1 MITTEMTA
9 FVCMA
14 GGILTSTGGVRNLAW
29 PPRAGGWGLGSR
41 GRKGSERG
49 AIMQFDDDTQPPQ
62 TPVDQ
67 GRWSS
72 TKIGDL
78 AADAGIG
85 RIHVLAWRDLD
96 DVEAG
101 GSELHASTV
110 AARWAAAGIE
120 VVMRT
125 SHAAG
130 SPPRAIRNGYEIVR
144 YAGRYLIFPRAVAAE
159 LFGRHGRRDAL
170 VEIWNGVPFLSPL
183 WARGHRATWLHHV
196 HEDMWPMVLPP
207 KLARAGQLLERR
219 FAPPF
224 YRRTPIV
231 TLSES
236 SRAHILDRL
245 RLPADNVHV
254 VPPGI
259 DPGFSPG
266 AEAPDPTVVAVG
278 RLMPSKNFP
287 ALLDAMAAVRRKVPN
302 ARLRII
308 GEGYERPNLERRIA
322 QLGAAE
328 WCTLEGRV
336 APEVLLEAYRSA
348 WIVASTSRAEGWGM
362 TLTEAAACATPAVAT
377 RIPGHTDAVVDNVTG
392 LLVDRNDELAPAM
405 VRLLTDHDVRQRQ
418 AAAALTRSAHF
429 SWDRTAFDTLA
440 VLAGHPRS

>member
-1 MITTEMTA
+1 
-9 FVCMA
+9 
-14 GGILTSTGGVRNLAW
+14 
-29 PPRAGGWGLGSR
+29 
-41 GRKGSERG
+41 
-49 AIMQFDDDTQPPQ
+49 MQFDDDTQPPQ

-322 QLGAAE
+322 ELGAAE

-377 RIPGHTDAVVDNVTG
+377 RIPGHTDAVVDNETG

-440 VLAGHPRS
+440 VLVGHPRS

>member
-1 MITTEMTA
+1 
-9 FVCMA
+9 
-14 GGILTSTGGVRNLAW
+14 
-29 PPRAGGWGLGSR
+29 
-41 GRKGSERG
+41 
-49 AIMQFDDDTQPPQ
+49 MQFDDDTQPPQ

-278 RLMPSKNFP
+278 RLMPSKDFP

-322 QLGAAE
+322 ELGAAE

>member
-1 MITTEMTA
+1 
-9 FVCMA
+9 
-14 GGILTSTGGVRNLAW
+14 
-29 PPRAGGWGLGSR
+29 
-41 GRKGSERG
+41 
-49 AIMQFDDDTQPPQ
+49 
-62 TPVDQ
+62 
-67 GRWSS
+67 
-72 TKIGDL
+72 
-78 AADAGIG
+78 
-85 RIHVLAWRDLD
+85 HVLAWRDLD

-120 VVMRT
+120 VIMRT

-130 SPPRAIRNGYEIVR
+130 SPPRAIRDGYEILR

-219 FAPPF
+219 IAPPF

-245 RLPADNVHV
+245 RLPADNVHA

-266 AEAPDPTVVAVG
+266 TEAPDPTVVAVG
-278 RLMPSKNFP
+278 RLMPSKDFP
-287 ALLDAMAAVRRKVPN
+287 ALLDAMAAVRHKVPN

-322 QLGAAE
+322 ELDAAE

-377 RIPGHTDAVVDNVTG
+377 RIPGHTDAVVDNETG

-405 VRLLTDHDVRQRQ
+405 VRLLTQHDVRQRQ
-418 AAAALTRSAHF
+418 ATAALTRSAHF

>member
-1 MITTEMTA
+1 
-9 FVCMA
+9 
-14 GGILTSTGGVRNLAW
+14 
-29 PPRAGGWGLGSR
+29 
-41 GRKGSERG
+41 
-49 AIMQFDDDTQPPQ
+49 MQFDDDTQPPQ

-322 QLGAAE
+322 ELGAAE

-377 RIPGHTDAVVDNVTG
+377 RIPGHTDAVVDNETG

-405 VRLLTDHDVRQRQ
+405 VRLLTDHDLRQRQ

>member
-1 MITTEMTA
+1 
-9 FVCMA
+9 
-14 GGILTSTGGVRNLAW
+14 
-29 PPRAGGWGLGSR
+29 
-41 GRKGSERG
+41 
-49 AIMQFDDDTQPPQ
+49 MQFDDDTQPPQ
-62 TPVDQ
+62 TPFDQ

-287 ALLDAMAAVRRKVPN
+287 ALLDAMAVVRRKVPN

-322 QLGAAE
+322 ELGAAE

>member
-1 MITTEMTA
+1 
-9 FVCMA
+9 
-14 GGILTSTGGVRNLAW
+14 
-29 PPRAGGWGLGSR
+29 
-41 GRKGSERG
+41 
-49 AIMQFDDDTQPPQ
+49 MQFDDDTQPPQ

-322 QLGAAE
+322 ELGAAE

-377 RIPGHTDAVVDNVTG
+377 RIPGHTDAVVDNETG

-418 AAAALTRSAHF
+418 AAAALSRSAHF

>member
-1 MITTEMTA
+1 
-9 FVCMA
+9 
-14 GGILTSTGGVRNLAW
+14 
-29 PPRAGGWGLGSR
+29 
-41 GRKGSERG
+41 
-49 AIMQFDDDTQPPQ
+49 MQFDDDTQPPQ
-62 TPVDQ
+62 TPFDQ

-183 WARGHRATWLHHV
+183 WARGRRATWLHHV

-287 ALLDAMAAVRRKVPN
+287 VLLDAMAAVRRKVPN

-322 QLGAAE
+322 ELGAAE

>member
-1 MITTEMTA
+1 
-9 FVCMA
+9 
-14 GGILTSTGGVRNLAW
+14 
-29 PPRAGGWGLGSR
+29 
-41 GRKGSERG
+41 
-49 AIMQFDDDTQPPQ
+49 MQFDDDTQPPQ

-183 WARGHRATWLHHV
+183 WARGRRATWLHHV

-322 QLGAAE
+322 ELGAAE

>member
-1 MITTEMTA
+1 
-9 FVCMA
+9 
-14 GGILTSTGGVRNLAW
+14 
-29 PPRAGGWGLGSR
+29 
-41 GRKGSERG
+41 
-49 AIMQFDDDTQPPQ
+49 MQFDDDTQPPQ

-440 VLAGHPRS
+440 VLAGHPLS

>member
-1 MITTEMTA
+1 
-9 FVCMA
+9 
-14 GGILTSTGGVRNLAW
+14 
-29 PPRAGGWGLGSR
+29 
-41 GRKGSERG
+41 
-49 AIMQFDDDTQPPQ
+49 MQFDDDTQPPQ
-62 TPVDQ
+62 TPFDQ

-183 WARGHRATWLHHV
+183 WARGRRATWLHHV

-322 QLGAAE
+322 ELGAAE

-440 VLAGHPRS
+440 VLARYPLS

>member
-1 MITTEMTA
+1 
-9 FVCMA
+9 
-14 GGILTSTGGVRNLAW
+14 
-29 PPRAGGWGLGSR
+29 
-41 GRKGSERG
+41 
-49 AIMQFDDDTQPPQ
+49 MQFDDDTQPPQ

-72 TKIGDL
+72 TKIGEL

-322 QLGAAE
+322 ELGAAE

-377 RIPGHTDAVVDNVTG
+377 RIPGHTDAVVDNETG

-440 VLAGHPRS
+440 VLAGRPRS

>member
-1 MITTEMTA
+1 
-9 FVCMA
+9 
-14 GGILTSTGGVRNLAW
+14 
-29 PPRAGGWGLGSR
+29 
-41 GRKGSERG
+41 
-49 AIMQFDDDTQPPQ
+49 MQFDDDTQPPQ

-266 AEAPDPTVVAVG
+266 VEAPDPTVVAVG

-322 QLGAAE
+322 ELGAAE

-377 RIPGHTDAVVDNVTG
+377 RIPGHTDAVVDNETG

>member
-1 MITTEMTA
+1 M
-9 FVCMA
+9 
-14 GGILTSTGGVRNLAW
+14 
-29 PPRAGGWGLGSR
+29 R
-41 GRKGSERG
+41 GPEGG
-49 AIMQFDDDTQPPQ
+49 AIVPFDDETQAPEES
-62 TPVDQ
+62 VGDV
-67 GRWSS
+67 RWSS

-101 GSELHASTV
+101 GSELHASAV
-110 AARWAAAGIE
+110 AARWAAAGID

-130 SPPRAIRNGYEIVR
+130 SPPRARRDGYEVVR
-144 YAGRYLIFPRAVAAE
+144 HAGRYLIFPRAVAAE
-159 LFGRHGRRDAL
+159 LLGRHGRRDAL

-183 WARGHRATWLHHV
+183 WARGRRATWLHHV

-287 ALLDAMAAVRRKVPN
+287 ALLDAMAAVRHKVPN

-308 GEGYERPNLERRIA
+308 GEGYERPNLERRLA
-322 QLGAAE
+322 ELGAAE

-377 RIPGHTDAVVDNVTG
+377 RIPGHTDAVVDNETG

-405 VRLLTDHDVRQRQ
+405 VRLLTDHDVRRRQ

>member
-1 MITTEMTA
+1 
-9 FVCMA
+9 
-14 GGILTSTGGVRNLAW
+14 
-29 PPRAGGWGLGSR
+29 
-41 GRKGSERG
+41 
-49 AIMQFDDDTQPPQ
+49 MQFDDDTQPPQ
-62 TPVDQ
+62 TPFDQ

-183 WARGHRATWLHHV
+183 WARGRRATWLHHV

-322 QLGAAE
+322 ELGAAE

>member
-1 MITTEMTA
+1 
-9 FVCMA
+9 
-14 GGILTSTGGVRNLAW
+14 
-29 PPRAGGWGLGSR
+29 
-41 GRKGSERG
+41 
-49 AIMQFDDDTQPPQ
+49 MQFDDDTQPPQ

-322 QLGAAE
+322 ELGAAE

>member
-1 MITTEMTA
+1 
-9 FVCMA
+9 
-14 GGILTSTGGVRNLAW
+14 
-29 PPRAGGWGLGSR
+29 
-41 GRKGSERG
+41 
-49 AIMQFDDDTQPPQ
+49 MQFDDDTQPPQ

-72 TKIGDL
+72 SKIGDL

-322 QLGAAE
+322 ELGAAE

>member
-1 MITTEMTA
+1 
-9 FVCMA
+9 
-14 GGILTSTGGVRNLAW
+14 
-29 PPRAGGWGLGSR
+29 
-41 GRKGSERG
+41 
-49 AIMQFDDDTQPPQ
+49 MQFDDDTQPPQ
-62 TPVDQ
+62 TPFDQ

-287 ALLDAMAAVRRKVPN
+287 VLLDAMAAVRRKVPN

-322 QLGAAE
+322 ELGAAE

-362 TLTEAAACATPAVAT
+362 T
-377 RIPGHTDAVVDNVTG
+377 
-392 LLVDRNDELAPAM
+392 
-405 VRLLTDHDVRQRQ
+405 
-418 AAAALTRSAHF
+418 
-429 SWDRTAFDTLA
+429 
-440 VLAGHPRS
+440 

>member
-1 MITTEMTA
+1 
-9 FVCMA
+9 
-14 GGILTSTGGVRNLAW
+14 
-29 PPRAGGWGLGSR
+29 
-41 GRKGSERG
+41 
-49 AIMQFDDDTQPPQ
+49 MQFDDDTQPPQ

-72 TKIGDL
+72 SKIGDL

-236 SRAHILDRL
+236 SRARILDRL

-322 QLGAAE
+322 ELGAAE

-348 WIVASTSRAEGWGM
+348 WIVASTSRAEGWAM

-377 RIPGHTDAVVDNVTG
+377 RIPGHTDAVVDNETG

-405 VRLLTDHDVRQRQ
+405 VRLLTDHDVRRRQ

>member
-1 MITTEMTA
+1 
-9 FVCMA
+9 
-14 GGILTSTGGVRNLAW
+14 
-29 PPRAGGWGLGSR
+29 
-41 GRKGSERG
+41 
-49 AIMQFDDDTQPPQ
+49 MQFDDDTQPPQ
-62 TPVDQ
+62 TRVDQ

-322 QLGAAE
+322 ELGAAE

-336 APEVLLEAYRSA
+336 APEVLLEAYQSA

-377 RIPGHTDAVVDNVTG
+377 RIPGHTDAVVDNETG